1 MSTLTRLLE
10 CLKEGRGAARAMS
23 EINDREFAALVHVAA
38 AADQLVR
45 LPLNTRLTDDEF
57 DKLLDLQLA
66 LHPLVSASPVW
77 WAEQDQD
84 YSPYDS
90 FDDYRKANP

>member
-1 MSTLTRLLE
+1 MAMNELT
-10 CLKEGRGAARAMS
+10 
-23 EINDREFAALVHVAA
+23 DREFAALVHVAA

-45 LPLNTRLTDDEF
+45 LPLNPRLTEDEF
-57 DKLLDLQLA
+57 DKLLDLQFA
-66 LHPLVSASPVW
+66 LHPLVSDSPVW

-90 FDDYRKANP
+90 FNDYRKANP